1 MRVLFWI
8 IVPILFLI
16 VIVFAVRN
24 HAPVELSLWP
34 VLTTPVSLPVY
45 AVALIGLFIGFLWGG
60 FVAWMQGGRG
70 RERQRLLARRLEA
83 ELQET
88 AAMRERL
95 ARLEAAEKSATIPA
109 PPVGVA

>member
-1 MRVLFWI
+1 MKILFWI

-34 VLTTPVSLPVY
+34 VLTFPVSLPVY

-60 FVAWMQGGRG
+60 FVAWAQGGRG

-83 ELQET
+83 ERHET
-88 AAMRERL
+88 AVMRERL

>member
-24 HAPVELSLWP
+24 HTPVELSLWP

-45 AVALIGLFIGFLWGG
+45 AVALVSLFIGFLWGG
-60 FVAWMQGGRG
+60 FVAWAQGGRG

-83 ELQET
+83 ERQET

-95 ARLEAAEKSATIPA
+95 ARLEAAEKSATIPS

>member
-1 MRVLFWI
+1 MKILFWI

-24 HAPVELSLWP
+24 HTPVELSLWP
-34 VLTTPVSLPVY
+34 VLTSPVSLPVY
-45 AVALIGLFIGFLWGG
+45 AVALISLFIGFLWGG
-60 FVAWMQGGRG
+60 FVAWAQGGRG

-83 ELQET
+83 ERQE
-88 AAMRERL
+88 AAVIRERL
-95 ARLEAAEKSATIPA
+95 ARLEAADRSATIPS

>member
-1 MRVLFWI
+1 
-8 IVPILFLI
+8 
-16 VIVFAVRN
+16 
-24 HAPVELSLWP
+24 
-34 VLTTPVSLPVY
+34 
-45 AVALIGLFIGFLWGG
+45 
-60 FVAWMQGGRG
+60 MQGGRG